1 MLKSLNFTVAF
12 ATASVVLIANTAS
25 SQPPIV
31 SSKYPVVVISDNDEP
46 VCYMQVS
53 DGRTLDLTRLCEKK
67 PSDRLLL
74 SVVDIIHEDNYMI
87 GRVINRSNKTIYQAR
102 VNYEVISQNG
112 GVIERGAIASEPATL
127 NPGQIGIFQ
136 TFMPGDK
143 NVRTTFAEGKEK
155 E

>member
-31 SSKYPVVVISDNDEP
+31 SSKYPLVPISDNDEP
-46 VCYMQVS
+46 ICYMQVS

-87 GRVINRSNKTIYQAR
+87 GRVINRSSKTIYQAR

-112 GVIERGAIASEPATL
+112 GVIERGTIPSEPATL

-136 TFMPGDK
+136 TFMPRDK
-143 NVRTTFAEGKEK
+143 NVRTTFAEGKQK